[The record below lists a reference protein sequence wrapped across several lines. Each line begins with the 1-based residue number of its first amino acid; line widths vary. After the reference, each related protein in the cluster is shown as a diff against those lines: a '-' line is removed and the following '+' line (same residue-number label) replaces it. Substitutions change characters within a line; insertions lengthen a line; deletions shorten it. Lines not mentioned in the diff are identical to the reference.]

1 MEKSLEK
8 ETLDSKKLDNEKLDK
23 SNSSLAHLHHHYHS
37 PEEKKRQ
44 LNRIARLIGHLG
56 HIKTMIEDDED
67 CSAVLIQISAVKAAL
82 NGLGKEII
90 SEHIS
95 HCIVHALEDGD
106 SKAIEDFQEA
116 IQKYL

>member
-1 MEKSLEK
+1 MEKSLEQEK
-8 ETLDSKKLDNEKLDK
+8 TGQAEASLD
-23 SNSSLAHLHHHYHS
+23 HLHHHYHS

-56 HIKTMIEDDED
+56 HIRTMIEDDED

-106 SKAIEDFQEA
+106 TRAIEDFQEA
-116 IQKYL
+116 IQKFL